1 MSLRAGRAALFLC
14 DFSGHCQLAPRPWT
28 DCQGGS
34 GRPVCPCPCVPCSS
48 DPVGLQLPI
57 GSALPVLLPT
67 RVLGLNQSIGIDQR
81 PDRKFRLGFI
91 GASAT
96 VQGSEN
102 KQQVPCLL
110 PAVSWACSTYG
121 VTGRGGSRS
130 RSGWRG
136 GPGGLPTPLVVL
148 SAEGMCSAL
157 LFLPTLCF
165 CLRLLKS
172 GS

>member
-1 MSLRAGRAALFLC
+1 M
-14 DFSGHCQLAPRPWT
+14 
-28 DCQGGS
+28 
-34 GRPVCPCPCVPCSS
+34 CPCPCVPCSS
-48 DPVGLQLPI
+48 DPVGPQLPI
-57 GSALPVLLPT
+57 GSALPVVLPT

-96 VQGSEN
+96 AEGSEN

-121 VTGRGGSRS
+121 VRGRGGSRS

-136 GPGGLPTPLVVL
+136 GPGGLPTPLVIL
-148 SAEGMCSAL
+148 SAGGICSAL

-165 CLRLLKS
+165 LLQATQKWQLGFLVS
-172 GS
+172 LHLLGTEFAPTVHSPWGHKESDMTE